1 MITKITILLIFISL
15 LYLTLT
21 SCAKPPVSPPPRAKP
36 PVSPPPRA
44 KPPVRDWFR
53 EKYLKELYDHQFT
66 YIYETDYK
74 DRVTCPEIH
83 KPAVMSALSG
93 TTFLHKH
100 RVRAKMPPPVKYWK
114 PPRHPEPYAYIL
126 DITIRDILV
135 YLSKFLPYISTSV
148 YYIWQVFIVVLYLVL
163 TIPMTVMVLVLF
175 FGQY

>member
-1 MITKITILLIFISL
+1 MITKITILLVFISL
-15 LYLTLT
+15 FYPTLT
-21 SCAKPPVSPPPRAKP
+21 SFAKPSVPPTPRAKP
-36 PVSPPPRA
+36 RPPP
-44 KPPVRDWFR
+44 PDWFR
-53 EKYLKELYDHQFT
+53 EKYLKETYDHQFT

-83 KPAVMSALSG
+83 KPAVMAALTG

-114 PPRHPEPYAYIL
+114 PPRYREPYAYIL

-135 YLSKFLPYISTSV
+135 YFSKFLPYIRNIT
-148 YYIWQVFIVVLYLVL
+148 YYTWQTFIVVLYLVL

>member
-15 LYLTLT
+15 FYLTLT
-21 SCAKPPVSPPPRAKP
+21 WSARP
-36 PVSPPPRA
+36 
-44 KPPVRDWFR
+44 PPVRDWFR
-53 EKYLKELYDHQFT
+53 EKYLKEIYDHQFT

-83 KPAVMSALSG
+83 KPAVMSALS
-93 TTFLHKH
+93 
-100 RVRAKMPPPVKYWK
+100 
-114 PPRHPEPYAYIL
+114 YIL

-148 YYIWQVFIVVLYLVL
+148 YYIWQVFIVILYLVL

>member
-15 LYLTLT
+15 FYPTLT
-21 SCAKPPVSPPPRAKP
+21 WSARPPPVSPPPPPRAKP
-36 PVSPPPRA
+36 PVP
-44 KPPVRDWFR
+44 DWFR

-74 DRVTCPEIH
+74 DRVACPEIH
-83 KPAVMSALSG
+83 KPAVMAAFTG

-114 PPRHPEPYAYIL
+114 PPKAHYRYIIDISWIL

-135 YLSKFLPYISTSV
+135 YLSKFLPYIRIIL
-148 YYIWQVFIVVLYLVL
+148 YYIWQAFIVVLYLVL

>member
-15 LYLTLT
+15 FYPTLT
-21 SCAKPPVSPPPRAKP
+21 WSARPPPVSPPPPPPRAKP
-36 PVSPPPRA
+36 PVP
-44 KPPVRDWFR
+44 DWFR

-74 DRVTCPEIH
+74 DRVACPEIH
-83 KPAVMSALSG
+83 KPAVMAAFTG

-100 RVRAKMPPPVKYWK
+100 QVRAKMPPPVKYWK
-114 PPRHPEPYAYIL
+114 PPKAHYSYIIDISWIL

-135 YLSKFLPYISTSV
+135 YLSKFLPYIRIV
-148 YYIWQVFIVVLYLVL
+148 LYNIWQAFIVVLYLVL

>member
-15 LYLTLT
+15 FYPTLT
-21 SCAKPPVSPPPRAKP
+21 WSARPPPVSPPPPPRAKP
-36 PVSPPPRA
+36 PVP
-44 KPPVRDWFR
+44 DWFR

-74 DRVTCPEIH
+74 DRVACPEIH
-83 KPAVMSALSG
+83 KPAVMAAFTG

-114 PPRHPEPYAYIL
+114 PPRYREPYAWIL

-148 YYIWQVFIVVLYLVL
+148 YYIWQTFIVVLYLVL